1 MTMTNLN
8 ELKVTNTEYSLESGF
23 FWVEFENGK
32 TLQLCLVET
41 EQTEE
46 EHFKNGSIY
55 QPKIS
60 ASDNGFNWGVC
71 ADCNS
76 WAVDDDEW
84 GHIEEFLLEKARE
97 AGLEIVP

>member
-1 MTMTNLN
+1 MAMINLN
-8 ELKVTNTEYSLESGF
+8 ELKVTNTECNLERGF

-32 TLQLCLVET
+32 TLQLCLVEKK
-41 EQTEE
+41 QTEF
-46 EHFKNGSIY
+46 EHFMNGTIY
-55 QPKIS
+55 EPKIS
-60 ASDNGFNWGVC
+60 ASDNGYNRGLC

-97 AGLEIVP
+97 AGLEIVS

>member
-1 MTMTNLN
+1 MINLN
-8 ELKVTNTEYSLESGF
+8 ELKVTNTEHNLESGF

-32 TLQLCLVET
+32 TLQLCLIEKK
-41 EQTEE
+41 QTEE

-60 ASDNGFNWGVC
+60 ASDNGFNSGLC

-76 WAVDDDEW
+76 WAVDNEEHEW
-84 GHIEEFLLEKARE
+84 GHIEDFLLEKARE
-97 AGLEIVP
+97 AGLEIIS